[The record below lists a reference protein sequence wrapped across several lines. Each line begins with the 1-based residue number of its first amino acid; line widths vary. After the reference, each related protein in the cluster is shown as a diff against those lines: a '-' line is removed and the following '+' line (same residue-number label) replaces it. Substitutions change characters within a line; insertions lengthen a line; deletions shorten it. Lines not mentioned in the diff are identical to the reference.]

1 MDSIQTP
8 NNNTTTFL
16 PPPPG
21 LHIPTTTTAAAT
33 TSYGG
38 GVSIPNL
45 KVPKPEPFDDSDV
58 EKQLQLYSDFCRVS
72 NLFREAFGNVDFP
85 SDIDSELVD
94 VKVSISDPN
103 GVVDLNLPAP
113 NSQPEEESL
122 DFLDPDSGAIVPVP
136 PIQEVAVTTPR
147 RKQSRVKE
155 LVRVVDLGVKDQVHF
170 REVVRKTRMVYE
182 SLRVLTSVEEEK
194 RAVAAAEEEKR
205 MMAAMAAAAAAAA
218 AASAALADG
227 VAAEGSGKPE
237 GSGSNGS
244 RTYRRLRLR
253 GDLRAASLMRDQG
266 LWLNRDKRIV
276 GATPGIYVGDIFLFR
291 MELCVLGLH
300 GQIQAGIDYLPGSM
314 SSNGEPIATS
324 VIVSGGYEDDLDDG
338 EVIVYTGQGGQE
350 KNSFRQASHQKL
362 EGGNLALERSMHYGI
377 EVRVIRGM
385 RYEGSASSSGKVYVY
400 DGLYKIVD
408 CWFDVGKSGFG
419 VFKYKLWRIEG
430 QEKMGSAILK
440 EAREIRRSGFDFKPM
455 YCLSVDISNRKE
467 NVPVRLFNDIDD
479 NQDPLYFEYLTRTTF
494 PQFVFHQSGKATG
507 CDCVDGC
514 ADGCFCFMKNGGEFP
529 YNQHGILVRGK
540 PLIFECGPF
549 CRCPPHCR
557 NRVTQKGL
565 KNRLEVFRSRQT
577 GWGVRSLDLIHAG
590 AFICEYAG
598 VVLTK
603 EQAQILTMSG
613 GDSSIHPNQ
622 FSERWAEWG
631 DVSQVYSDYVRPSY
645 PSVPPLDFSLDVSTM
660 RNVAC
665 YMSHSSTP
673 NVFVQFVLYDH
684 NNLMFP
690 HAMVFAMENIPPMR
704 ELSLDYGIADDWT
717 GKLSICN

>member
-1 MDSIQTP
+1 MDSLLSLHTP
-8 NNNTTTFL
+8 NNNNNNF
-16 PPPPG
+16 
-21 LHIPTTTTAAAT
+21 HIPTTTSTTTTT
-33 TSYGG
+33 TSSTTASPGG
-38 GVSIPNL
+38 AL
-45 KVPKPEPFDDSDV
+45 KVPKPEPFDEFLTPHHDSEVEEDDA

-72 NLFREAFGNVDFP
+72 NLFREAFGKTLHQQFGSDDDFHY
-85 SDIDSELVD
+85 DLDSHLVD
-94 VKVSISDPN
+94 VKVSVSDPILEN
-103 GVVDLNLPAP
+103 GFDDLNFPVLNSNHVDP
-113 NSQPEEESL
+113 NA
-122 DFLDPDSGAIVPVP
+122 GAIVAVSSPQGQAV
-136 PIQEVAVTTPR
+136 EVTTTPR
-147 RKQSRVKE
+147 RKPNRMKE
-155 LVRVVDLGVKDQVHF
+155 LMRAMDLGVKDQVHF

-182 SLRVLTSVEEEK
+182 SIRVVTSIEDEK
-194 RAVAAAEEEKR
+194 RVAAAVEEKKR
-205 MMAAMAAAAAAAA
+205 VIAAMAAA
-218 AASAALADG
+218 
-227 VAAEGSGKPE
+227 GSGEIE
-237 GSGSNGS
+237 GSGSKS
-244 RTYRRLRLR
+244 YRRPRLR

-276 GATPGIYVGDIFLFR
+276 GAIPGIDVGDVFLFR

-350 KNSFRQASHQKL
+350 KNSYRHASHQKL

-377 EVRVIRGM
+377 EVRVIRGV

-408 CWFDVGKSGFG
+408 CWFDVGRSGFG
-419 VFKYKLWRIEG
+419 VYKYKLRRIEG

-440 EAREIRRSGFDFKPM
+440 EARDVRRSGIDFNPM
-455 YCLSVDISNRKE
+455 HCLSVDISNSKE
-467 NVPVRLFNDIDD
+467 NFPVRLFNDIDD
-479 NQDPLYFEYLTRTTF
+479 NRDPLCFEYITKTTF

-514 ADGCFCFMKNGGEFP
+514 AHDCFCFMKNGSEFP
-529 YNQHGILVRGK
+529 YNQHGRLVRGK

-557 NRVTQKGL
+557 NRVTQKGP
-565 KNRLEVFRSRQT
+565 KNRLEVFRSTQT

-598 VVLTK
+598 VILTR
-603 EQAQILTMSG
+603 EQAQILTMNG
-613 GDSSIHPNQ
+613 CDSSIHPNQ
-622 FSERWAEWG
+622 FSKRWAEWG
-631 DVSQVYSDYVRPSY
+631 DISQIYSDYVRPSH

-660 RNVAC
+660 RNIAC

-690 HAMVFAMENIPPMR
+690 HIMIFALENIPPMR
-704 ELSLDYGIADDWT
+704 ELSLDYGVADECT